1 METQKPEP
9 EVEAVTIYMTSKNYA
24 TLRYKAGMQNTTIET
39 YLAQVVHKDIS
50 TTPPP
55 QVIGATSATP
65 NPIKPSLSPF
75 HQPSLCLQF
84 ANKAF
89 GRFWGNADPIQPD
102 THLSN
107 AEIAKWIVKES
118 NYQIST
124 TMAEK
129 IAQIIRPEWAHK
141 GRKPN
146 I

>member
-65 NPIKPSLSPF
+65 NPIKPSLS
-75 HQPSLCLQF
+75 
-84 ANKAF
+84 
-89 GRFWGNADPIQPD
+89 
-102 THLSN
+102 
-107 AEIAKWIVKES
+107 
-118 NYQIST
+118 
-124 TMAEK
+124 
-129 IAQIIRPEWAHK
+129 
-141 GRKPN
+141 
-146 I
+146 